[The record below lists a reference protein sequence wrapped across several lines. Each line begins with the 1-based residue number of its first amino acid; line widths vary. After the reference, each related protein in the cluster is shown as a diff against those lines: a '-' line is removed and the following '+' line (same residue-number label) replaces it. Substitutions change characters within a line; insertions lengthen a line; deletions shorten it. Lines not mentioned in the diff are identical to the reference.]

1 MDPAFKQEVTALA
14 KALEEM
20 DYYQI
25 LMIGQKAFTQE
36 IKKAYFDQSRKF
48 HPDKY
53 YNEEPELVENITRI
67 FKRINEAYK
76 ALSDQEIRVAY
87 TKGINGPNRQK
98 LLRYDPRKAQQEKS
112 GGPEDEGKTPMGKK
126 YYQLAKTSLQNKD
139 YKSARINLQL
149 AAKMEPG
156 NQTFKKRLAEVEDL
170 LSTAKKRKKGQQ

>member
-1 MDPAFKQEVTALA
+1 MDPDFKQEVMTLA
-14 KALEEM
+14 KALDEM

-25 LMIGQKAFTQE
+25 LMVGKKAFTQE

-53 YNEEPELVENITRI
+53 YNEEPVFVEKITKI

-76 ALSDQEIRVAY
+76 ALSDQETRVAY
-87 TKGINGPNRQK
+87 TKGINGPNRKK
-98 LLRYDPRKAQQEKS
+98 LLRYDPRKAQQEQ
-112 GGPEDEGKTPMGKK
+112 GGEPEDEGRTPMGKK

-170 LSTAKKRKKGQQ
+170 LKIGKKRKKS